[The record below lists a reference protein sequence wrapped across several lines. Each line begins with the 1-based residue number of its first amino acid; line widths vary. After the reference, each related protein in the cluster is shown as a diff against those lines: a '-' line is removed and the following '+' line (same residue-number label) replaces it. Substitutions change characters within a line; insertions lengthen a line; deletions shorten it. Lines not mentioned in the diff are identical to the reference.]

1 MNILY
6 GMLLWQATRVAMAI
20 SGMCNTQALLGV
32 YVLLIVLDY
41 TYLTY
46 IHTYTYI
53 YTRILKIS
61 IKISK
66 DLGMSEKV

>member
-6 GMLLWQATRVAMAI
+6 SMVLWQATRVAMAI
-20 SGMCNTQALLGV
+20 SSMCNTQALLGV

-46 IHTYTYI
+46 IHTYIYIYIYICTYI
-53 YTRILKIS
+53 HTNVS
-61 IKISK
+61 
-66 DLGMSEKV
+66 